1 MNLIIK
7 IKLSYMFAPII
18 SFKMSNLCFYEQV
31 IDYNY
36 LSYPSIVI
44 WGWQM
49 DKQINWQKIGTFCNI
64 NLKYLYPFDGHS
76 VLNGTDDFDGSTP
89 P

>member
-1 MNLIIK
+1 
-7 IKLSYMFAPII
+7 
-18 SFKMSNLCFYEQV
+18 
-31 IDYNY
+31 
-36 LSYPSIVI
+36 
-44 WGWQM
+44 M

-89 P
+89 PKFCEISIQT